1 MGWYIWVIVKE
12 AVKQIKRQQLN
23 RQTEVVPL
31 CLLNKVL
38 FYFNEIY
45 YFSNWVTL
53 IISFINHFL
62 YFFSES
68 CCKYPNIDER
78 CEFSITFFV
87 LKKNHNLY
95 NMRIKWNLRKFKI
108 YFDHTDG
115 NCVFPSTWNSTWYDS
130 SMGDVIMSNSSSAI
144 TSGWTVTAYTV
155 PVTSWTC
162 VSENTTD
169 SIMLFKWDFI
179 ISKLLNINNE
189 NISFLYFNQRLKI
202 KWE

>member
-1 MGWYIWVIVKE
+1 MSHFNYF
-12 AVKQIKRQQLN
+12 
-23 RQTEVVPL
+23 
-31 CLLNKVL
+31 
-38 FYFNEIY
+38 FYQ
-45 YFSNWVTL
+45 
-53 IISFINHFL
+53 SFFI
-62 YFFSES
+62 FFSES

-95 NMRIKWNLRKFKI
+95 NIYIKWNLRKFKI